1 MPLSTTMFQ
10 NLAVQAMLD
19 SQAKLSKTQLQV
31 STGRRILSPA
41 DDPSASA
48 QILELSQGKS
58 MAGQYQ
64 ENGNV
69 ATARLQLEEGILAN
83 VTNVLQR
90 INELTVQAN
99 NATQSNE
106 ARRGIA
112 SELQE
117 RVEELLGLA
126 NTQDANGEHIFA
138 GFKGDTVPFTRNASG
153 GFQYSGDSGQ
163 RFLQV
168 GPARQIAIG
177 DSGLD
182 TFVSIRNGN
191 GIFRTDANNAN
202 TGDAVIDAGFVSGTY
217 VPPAAGAV
225 PPRYEIRVTQALPTN
240 PITYEVVDVGSG
252 ASVVAAGTAY
262 VSGSTINITGT
273 GINVAL
279 TGTPANGDVFEI
291 TTSTDQDIFTTV
303 QNLVNTLNTQVDNPA
318 DRGQLNTDV
327 GRALSEVSLAIGNI
341 LDIRASIGGRLNA
354 VDTQQ
359 AVSADVELQV
369 EERLSQLRDLDFAE
383 AISRLNL
390 EVTALQAAQQSF
402 VKIQGL
408 SLFNFL

>member
-1 MPLSTTMFQ
+1 MPLSTSMFQ

-138 GFKGDTVPFTRNASG
+138 G
-153 GFQYSGDSGQ
+153 
-163 RFLQV
+163 
-168 GPARQIAIG
+168 
-177 DSGLD
+177 
-182 TFVSIRNGN
+182 
-191 GIFRTDANNAN
+191 
-202 TGDAVIDAGFVSGTY
+202 
-217 VPPAAGAV
+217 
-225 PPRYEIRVTQALPTN
+225 
-240 PITYEVVDVGSG
+240 
-252 ASVVAAGTAY
+252 
-262 VSGSTINITGT
+262 
-273 GINVAL
+273 
-279 TGTPANGDVFEI
+279 
-291 TTSTDQDIFTTV
+291 
-303 QNLVNTLNTQVDNPA
+303 
-318 DRGQLNTDV
+318 
-327 GRALSEVSLAIGNI
+327 
-341 LDIRASIGGRLNA
+341 
-354 VDTQQ
+354 
-359 AVSADVELQV
+359 
-369 EERLSQLRDLDFAE
+369 
-383 AISRLNL
+383 
-390 EVTALQAAQQSF
+390 
-402 VKIQGL
+402 IQ
-408 SLFNFL
+408 